1 MGILVEV
8 FRMLCRQI
16 TLSLPVAKL
25 AAQGAGQEF
34 IAGIMEIGAQVRA
47 CWGKIFEVPAAVFK
61 VLRGERKVL
70 QGKEKYQKT
79 DRLFLRWE
87 QVGEKRNRPV
97 YLIVQVCET

>member
-1 MGILVEV
+1 M
-8 FRMLCRQI
+8 
-16 TLSLPVAKL
+16 SLPVAKL

-34 IAGIMEIGAQVRA
+34 IPGIMEIGAQVRA

-70 QGKEKYQKT
+70 QGKEKCQKT

-87 QVGEKRNRPV
+87 QVGKKRNRPV
-97 YLIVQVCET
+97 YLSM